1 MKKKNTRIYY
11 YDYIF
16 SYFVE
21 IVYVKKCLFF
31 MTDSCIYIATYIME
45 S

>member
-1 MKKKNTRIYY
+1 MKKKNTRIIY

-21 IVYVKKCLFF
+21 IVYVKNVYFL
-31 MTDSCIYIATYIME
+31 
-45 S
+45 